1 MQRNGNYPL
10 ISSYE
15 GELVN
20 VFCLEN
26 SLNYKTTRISL
37 IQDSII
43 KNEENYI
50 IESDDEKQH
59 TCKNDLAYLYGILDK
74 VFKIVYIFKC
84 ILIFY

>member
-1 MQRNGNYPL
+1 MQRNGNYSL

-15 GELVN
+15 HKLIN

-26 SLNYKTTRISL
+26 SLNFKTTSIPL

-43 KNEENYI
+43 ENEENYI

-59 TCKNDLAYLYGILDK
+59 TCKNDLAYLHGILDK

>member
-1 MQRNGNYPL
+1 M
-10 ISSYE
+10 
-15 GELVN
+15 
-20 VFCLEN
+20 EN
-26 SLNYKTTRISL
+26 SLNYKTTSIPL

-59 TCKNDLAYLYGILDK
+59 TCENDLAYLHEILDK
-74 VFKIVYIFKC
+74 IFKIVYIFKC